1 MDQWKIL
8 VGKIILELIRGTGR
22 REDSHRLSCP
32 QRRAGACG
40 LRIRRIRCSFGVFS
54 GYLLWA
60 ITASSDLVQTLVPEE
75 VLQEY
80 IYQQMS
86 GTKGQ

>member
-1 MDQWKIL
+1 MPEHAAF
-8 VGKIILELIRGTGR
+8 VF
-22 REDSHRLSCP
+22 
-32 QRRAGACG
+32 AACG
-40 LRIRRIRCSFGVFS
+40 AFS
-54 GYLLWA
+54 EYSQVIFCDL

-86 GTKGQ
+86 GTKGQW